1 MRRVP
6 HGHLSN
12 PNALSLM
19 FTLVSR
25 RKWIVGLLVALMF
38 TVGCALGK
46 GGRKL
51 KRGKPI
57 PCPVKDC

>member
-1 MRRVP
+1 
-6 HGHLSN
+6 
-12 PNALSLM
+12 M
-19 FTLVSR
+19 FTHVNKTR
-25 RKWIVGLLVALMF
+25 WIVYLLLLAAF
-38 TVGCALGK
+38 SSGCASGK